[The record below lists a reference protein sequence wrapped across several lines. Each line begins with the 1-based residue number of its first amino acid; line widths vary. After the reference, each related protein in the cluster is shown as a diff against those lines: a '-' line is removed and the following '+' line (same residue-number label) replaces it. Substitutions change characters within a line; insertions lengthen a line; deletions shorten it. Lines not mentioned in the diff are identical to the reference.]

1 MSGDDHRRQAVPDD
15 GRDDVREIPV
25 SDGSSAEHKEWLKEV
40 RGWLVVL
47 ATLAASV
54 TYQAGQNPPSGVW
67 QHSSGHLA
75 SNPVLH
81 DGKFVRRYLTFYYFN
96 ATAFATSLV
105 IIILLLNER
114 FYKSEAK
121 VAALTLTTMVD
132 PMSLVGAYIA
142 GSTRDMANSI
152 YIIVLTCFLFVCV
165 VYIAR
170 YVVLTCFLFVCV
182 VYIARY
188 VVQVRPGIIRF

>member
-1 MSGDDHRRQAVPDD
+1 MSDDHRRQAVPDD
-15 GRDDVREIPV
+15 GKDVREIPV
-25 SDGSSAEHKEWLKEV
+25 SDGSSEEHKEWLKEM
-40 RGWLVVL
+40 RGWLIVL

-54 TYQAGQNPPSGVW
+54 TYQAGLNPPGGFW
-67 QHSSGHLA
+67 QDNNGHIA
-75 SNPVLH
+75 GNPVLR

-132 PMSLVGAYIA
+132 LMSLVGAYIA

-170 YVVLTCFLFVCV
+170 YET
-182 VYIARY
+182 YEHID
-188 VVQVRPGIIRF
+188 GS